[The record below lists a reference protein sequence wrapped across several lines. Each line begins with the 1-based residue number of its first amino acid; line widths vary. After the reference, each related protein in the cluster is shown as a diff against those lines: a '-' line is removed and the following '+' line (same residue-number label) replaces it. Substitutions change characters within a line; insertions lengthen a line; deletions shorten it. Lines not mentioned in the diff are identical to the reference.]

1 MDVKEP
7 EKEQELSDSELNNL
21 RRQALKV
28 IEKRRRKHDDDVDE
42 DELDAEESVIE
53 ATTMAFDNMDTE
65 SDSEESNDDSKL
77 ETSTGN
83 DILIDNLKRRRNKH

>member
-28 IEKRRRKHDDDVDE
+28 IEKRRRKHDEDVDE

>member
-7 EKEQELSDSELNNL
+7 EKEQELSDSDLYNL

>member
-7 EKEQELSDSELNNL
+7 EKEPEPDSELNNL

-28 IEKRRRKHDDDVDE
+28 IEKRRRKHDDVD

-53 ATTMAFDNMDTE
+53 ATTVSFDNEDTE
-65 SDSEESNDDSKL
+65 SDTEKSNDDSKL

-83 DILIDNLKRRRNKH
+83 DILIDNLKRRKNKH